1 MGSASVACV
10 DLLTFY
16 GAHLL
21 GGWRAGTLFDAGV
34 ACLYG
39 TLYALSQIEQTALVI
54 GSVLLFAVLAA
65 VMALTRRIDWY
76 GLLRAPTPS
85 A

>member
-1 MGSASVACV
+1 VCWLAHFLWGASVGR
-10 DLLTFY
+10 L
-16 GAHLL
+16 
-21 GGWRAGTLFDAGV
+21 RASALFGAGV
-34 ACLYG
+34 AGLYDA
-39 TLYALSQIEQTALVI
+39 LYALLQMEQTALVI